1 MDLRTIE
8 ALIFPEAA
16 SSQARTRLVR
26 ASELSENREA
36 PNEPGSVVPA
46 SPLESARAGG
56 GGDRSPYER
65 FAIPYLF
72 QPSLSVAE
80 AVRASLRTFLR
91 IFLGSLLF
99 GVWGAYALL
108 LWTSVRNPFLRV
120 AAMIP
125 MIALFLV
132 LLCGL
137 LIATTL
143 IVRPRARQFTQL

>member
-1 MDLRTIE
+1 LDLRTIE

-16 SSQARTRLVR
+16 SSKARTGPAL
-26 ASELSENREA
+26 ASELSETRED
-36 PNEPGSVVPA
+36 N
-46 SPLESARAGG
+46 

-65 FAIPYLF
+65 FAIPYQF
-72 QPSLSVAE
+72 QPTLSVAE

-108 LWTSVRNPFLRV
+108 LWTSVGNAFLRV

-143 IVRPRARQFTQL
+143 LVRPRVRQFTQL

>member
-1 MDLRTIE
+1 LDLRTIE

-16 SSQARTRLVR
+16 SSQARTGPAG
-26 ASELSENREA
+26 ASEPS
-36 PNEPGSVVPA
+36 GSVVA
-46 SPLESARAGG
+46 SSLESAPANN
-56 GGDRSPYER
+56 GGDRGRYER
-65 FAIPYLF
+65 FTIPYLF
-72 QPSLSVAE
+72 QPALSVAE
-80 AVRASLRTFLR
+80 AVRATLRTFLR

-137 LIATTL
+137 LIGTTL
-143 IVRPRARQFTQL
+143 LVRPRARQFTQL